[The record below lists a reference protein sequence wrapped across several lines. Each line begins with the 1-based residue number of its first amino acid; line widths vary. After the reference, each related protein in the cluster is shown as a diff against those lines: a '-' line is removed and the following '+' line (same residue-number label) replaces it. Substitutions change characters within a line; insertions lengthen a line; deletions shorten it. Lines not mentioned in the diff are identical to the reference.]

1 MSKLIIGAIIGC
13 FLLIS
18 AIAFFS
24 FNDDKTDE
32 ANVKMLKQIKKV
44 EEKVIDKAI
53 DNGIEQK
60 DIILNSKDSGDLDN
74 DCNSNVIKCDSSGCH
89 GVC

>member
-53 DNGIEQK
+53 D
-60 DIILNSKDSGDLDN
+60 LVTALSGGSAWVMIPIVVGFATIVLGMLT
-74 DCNSNVIKCDSSGCH
+74 SRLGRLQI
-89 GVC
+89 